1 MNSRLLRVGV
11 LLGLTTAV
19 AGLTAPGIGLA
30 QVAPQTVGAGAPVA
44 ESAANMLRNEWL
56 ARKAARDAAS
66 AAASVR
72 RQALA
77 QTSPAPLT
85 APAPLAS
92 GAPAPGATPDTGGFG
107 AAGSETP
114 KPGFLHP
121 SSPGIDYTVDLSSAF
136 PYGNVG
142 INHNNLKGGFDA
154 QLFLSPERY
163 TRILAGYYNVDFYP
177 VGFDTGTVPTYI
189 QNSLLGAGAGRTN
202 CTAIVGS
209 GNPICP
215 APLHTLQNDA
225 GVQQRVAI
233 LALQKIVYIGGL
245 LPIVIS
251 PSYIAQRSSIGGSD
265 DVFLAYDPNRLNYQ
279 PVHLRTGEEKNLFV
293 SLPFASSSKLFGV
306 STAGPTWNVN
316 TCCNNHAGNGIQ
328 LFEELDLRYFASPQ
342 TTIFFQPSRIH
353 QYYPEDPYPQNEAT
367 FIEGINHKFGGKH
380 SPFFIQGFVVSGT
393 PSNPPYGHTGRVGT
407 IDVTCVTGFPACA
420 TLAGANPRTN
430 TAVTFGGFKA
440 TNIILQVGIGTPS
453 VVPI

>member
-1 MNSRLLRVGV
+1 MNSRLMRVGV
-11 LLGLTTAV
+11 LLGLTTVV
-19 AGLTAPGIGLA
+19 ACLTVPAAGLA

-44 ESAANMLRNEWL
+44 ASAGNMLRHEWQ
-56 ARKAARDAAS
+56 ARKDARDAA
-66 AAASVR
+66 AAAESMR
-72 RQALA
+72 RQAVA
-77 QTSPAPLT
+77 RTSPE
-85 APAPLAS
+85 PAVT
-92 GAPAPGATPDTGGFG
+92 PAAGATPDTGGFG
-107 AAGSETP
+107 AEAQMP
-114 KPGFLHP
+114 KVGFLHP
-121 SSPGIDYTVDLSSAF
+121 SSPGIDYTLDLSSAF

-154 QLFLSPERY
+154 QVFISPERY
-163 TRILAGYYNVDFYP
+163 TRILAGYYNVDLYP

-189 QNSLLGAGAGRTN
+189 QNTLLGAGAGRTN
-202 CTAIVGS
+202 CTAIVGG

-233 LALQKIVYIGGL
+233 LSLQKIVYIGGL

-265 DVFLAYDPNRLNYQ
+265 DVFLAYDPNRLGYQ
-279 PVHLRTGEEKNLFV
+279 SVHLRTGQEKNLFV
-293 SLPFASSSKLFGV
+293 SVPFASSPKLFGV
-306 STAGPTWNVN
+306 ITAGPTWNLN
-316 TCCNNHAGNGIQ
+316 TCCNNRYGNSAHV
-328 LFEELDLRYFASPQ
+328 FEELDLRYFASPQ
-342 TTIFFQPSRIH
+342 TTIFFQPSRVQ

-367 FIEGINHKFGGKH
+367 FIEGVNYKIGGKH

-393 PSNPPYGHTGRVGT
+393 PTNPPYGHTGRVGT

-420 TLAGANPRTN
+420 TLAGSSPRTN

-440 TNIILQVGIGTPS
+440 TNIILQVGIGSPS
-453 VVPI
+453 VIPI